1 MQIHEITKSQ
11 VKEGFVGDLKTI
23 GSNLFSKNAL
33 YNIGRGGIQGLTG
46 TYLPRDDQSATLEKD
61 TRDRARQLAQQW
73 EKKIKSQKRSQPAP
87 AKTAAT
93 DPNWRQDALKS
104 AGAAFGQA
112 PAPRPAPGQMPA
124 SVAASAQGQR
134 MMQAYGTP
142 KAGIQGVKE
151 APEEYTTPSGVII
164 PGGTT
169 TDPGAS
175 GMVDF
180 EQWADQQL
188 TTQVSGTKQPIDLD
202 AVKKDPKVK
211 VELDKVLPQIK
222 KDPTNIAAV
231 EMYFLI
237 AMQGMQRMAAQAR
250 QEAGINSKAPSTN
263 PLSRIINDQ
272 QLNAIKNL
280 VQNPQMSAVIKQA
293 LGIK

>member
-1 MQIHEITKSQ
+1 
-11 VKEGFVGDLKTI
+11 
-23 GSNLFSKNAL
+23 
-33 YNIGRGGIQGLTG
+33 
-46 TYLPRDDQSATLEKD
+46 
-61 TRDRARQLAQQW
+61 
-73 EKKIKSQKRSQPAP
+73 
-87 AKTAAT
+87 
-93 DPNWRQDALKS
+93 
-104 AGAAFGQA
+104 
-112 PAPRPAPGQMPA
+112 
-124 SVAASAQGQR
+124 
-134 MMQAYGTP
+134 
-142 KAGIQGVKE
+142 
-151 APEEYTTPSGVII
+151 
-164 PGGTT
+164 
-169 TDPGAS
+169 
-175 GMVDF
+175 MVDF
-180 EQWADQQL
+180 ELWADQQL